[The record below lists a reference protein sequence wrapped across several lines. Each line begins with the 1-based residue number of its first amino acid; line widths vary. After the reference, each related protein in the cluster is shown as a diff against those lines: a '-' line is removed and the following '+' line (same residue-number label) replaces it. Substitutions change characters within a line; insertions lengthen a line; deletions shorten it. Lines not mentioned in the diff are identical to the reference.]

1 MPFTQRIES
10 LKKRHAEIEEQL
22 HLEEARPAKDEVKAT
37 KLKRDKL
44 SLKEEI
50 LRLEAQGVA
59 A

>member
-22 HLEEARPAKDEVKAT
+22 HLEEARPAQDEGKIG
-37 KLKRDKL
+37 KLKREKL
-44 SLKEEI
+44 SIKEEI
-50 LRLEAQGVA
+50 AKLEAQMVA